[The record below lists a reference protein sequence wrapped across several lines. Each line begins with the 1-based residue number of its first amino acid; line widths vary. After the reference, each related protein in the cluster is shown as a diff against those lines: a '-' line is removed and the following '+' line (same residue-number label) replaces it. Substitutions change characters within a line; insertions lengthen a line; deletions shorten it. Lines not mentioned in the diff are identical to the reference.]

1 VATVLTTTLIYRERG
16 ANWSG
21 EERDGWVGWLMS
33 TLGFACDIGR
43 KSINILYNRFRVLA
57 ARTVVSSDERA
68 GAMTGVLRLVNQ

>member
-1 VATVLTTTLIYRERG
+1 
-16 ANWSG
+16 
-21 EERDGWVGWLMS
+21 VGWLMS